1 MRLGF
6 AIVALM
12 LPLAGCVVPPYG
24 GYSGYS
30 GYSGYGG
37 DYSYPGYSYNSGSPT
52 YVVEGVRQ
60 PLVYYGG
67 YWGYYDRYRRFQR
80 APDGLHRHLE
90 TRQPQGGGYRP
101 YSGGY
106 ARPVQTPPYYGGY
119 QGGYQPAAPVYHQ
132 PVAPVY
138 RQAAPQPG
146 VAAPQH
152 TAPVYRQAAPQP
164 GVAAPQHTAPQ
175 NTAQRPVQNSGS
187 ATGNHRRRDDDRR

>member
-12 LPLAGCVVPPYG
+12 LPLAGCVAPPDGGYG
-24 GYSGYS
+24 GYGSYGSYGS
-30 GYSGYGG
+30 YGGYGS

-52 YVVEGVRQ
+52 YVVEGVHQ
-60 PLVYYGG
+60 PLIHYGG

-90 TRQPQGGGYRP
+90 SRQPHGGGYRA

-106 ARPVQTPPYYGGY
+106 ARPAQTAPYYGGY
-119 QGGYQPAAPVYHQ
+119 QGGYRPAAPVYRQ

-138 RQAAPQPG
+138 RQAAPQPR
-146 VAAPQH
+146 VAAPQFI
-152 TAPVYRQAAPQP
+152 
-164 GVAAPQHTAPQ
+164 APQ
-175 NTAQRPVQNSGS
+175 NTAQRPVQSSGS
-187 ATGNHRRRDDDRR
+187 TTGNHRRRDDDRR